1 MISSPPMAA
10 IFGMTGLTLTD
21 AERVFF
27 KRTRPL
33 GYILFARNIESPA
46 QVIALVNDLRGIDSS
61 YAPLV
66 LIDQEGGRVQRLKPP
81 YWRHAPTM
89 AEFGALNARNPAR
102 AAEVLRLNMRLI
114 GEELV
119 ALGIDVDCAPVMDVP
134 VPGAHDVIGDRAF
147 NGDPAVVAAMS
158 PHVCEGLIDAGVVP
172 VIKHI
177 PGHGRAVSDSH
188 KELPVVSADLA
199 TLRAHDFAPFKAL
212 CAMRAVNARDSNE
225 GGPPP
230 PGLQDSCFAMTAHVV
245 YRAID
250 AAKPATTS
258 KTVIHD
264 IIRGEIGF
272 RGLLM
277 SDDLGMK
284 ALTGPFEDRAA
295 AALEAGCDV
304 VLHCEG
310 VMAEMEAVA
319 KGAGPLGA
327 NGLRALE
334 ATAPIRR
341 KPRTPAGHV
350 AVASFQVLDALRH
363 G

>member
-1 MISSPPMAA
+1 MIAPPPMAA
-10 IFGMTGLTLTD
+10 IFGMAGLALTD
-21 AERVFF
+21 AERAFF
-27 KRTRPL
+27 KRTRPM
-33 GYILFARNIESPA
+33 GYILFARNIQTPP
-46 QVIALVNDLRGIDSS
+46 QVIAMVNDLRGLDSS
-61 YAPLV
+61 YAPVV

-81 YWRHAPTM
+81 FWRHAPTM
-89 AEFGALNARNPAR
+89 AEFGALNARNPAK
-102 AAEVLRLNMRLI
+102 AAEALRLNMRLI
-114 GEELV
+114 GEELA

-147 NGDPAVVAAMS
+147 SGDPAVVAAMS

-177 PGHGRAVSDSH
+177 PGHGRAASDSH
-188 KELPVVSADLA
+188 KELPVVSEDLA

-212 CAMRAVNARDSNE
+212 CAT
-225 GGPPP
+225 
-230 PGLQDSCFAMTAHVV
+230 GLQDSCFAMTAHVV

-319 KGAGPLGA
+319 KGTGPLGA

-334 ATAPIRR
+334 ATASIRR
-341 KPRTPAGHV
+341 MPRAAVGNVAAAG
-350 AVASFQVLDALRH
+350 FQVLDALRH